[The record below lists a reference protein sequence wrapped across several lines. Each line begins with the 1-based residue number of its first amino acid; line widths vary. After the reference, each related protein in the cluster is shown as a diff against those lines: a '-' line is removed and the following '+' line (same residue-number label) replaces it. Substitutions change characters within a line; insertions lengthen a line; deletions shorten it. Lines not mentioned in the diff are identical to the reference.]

1 MTRLLDQAIESVR
14 ELSADRQDELARLL
28 LQFAG
33 IEQPT
38 LDLTPEEAAS
48 FDESLAQAEHGEFA
62 SDEQVRAIWAK
73 HGL

>member
-28 LQFAG
+28 LQFVG
-33 IEQPT
+33 VEQPT

-62 SDEQVRAIWAK
+62 SDELVRAIWAK

>member
-28 LQFAG
+28 LQLAG

-48 FDESLAQAEHGEFA
+48 FDESMGQAERGEFA